1 MVVRY
6 KLVSTN
12 FNVKRESCVVSGNII
27 IVKILFNIA
36 KISSKIAAFC

>member
-12 FNVKRESCVVSGNII
+12 FNVRESCVVSGNII